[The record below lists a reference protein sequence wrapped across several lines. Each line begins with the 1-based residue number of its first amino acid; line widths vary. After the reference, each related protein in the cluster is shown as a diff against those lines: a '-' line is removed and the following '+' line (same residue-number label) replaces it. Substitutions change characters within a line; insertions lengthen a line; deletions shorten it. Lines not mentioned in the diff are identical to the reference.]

1 VQVHRYLELA
11 EKRATGELPTAAK
24 WLRNLVQAHPAYR
37 HDSVVSA
44 EVAYHLVER
53 ATAVGDGRYSAADLI
68 GADNPVKPI
77 VPEAAYDQMLDATK
91 IGEVPAAR
99 DLIAAYMQRASHR
112 AMHSNDAGEDK
123 PSPSVPGA
131 QEAKT

>member
-1 VQVHRYLELA
+1 LELA

-112 AMHSNDAGEDK
+112 PVFPARKKRKSRATYF
-123 PSPSVPGA
+123 SSLA
-131 QEAKT
+131 